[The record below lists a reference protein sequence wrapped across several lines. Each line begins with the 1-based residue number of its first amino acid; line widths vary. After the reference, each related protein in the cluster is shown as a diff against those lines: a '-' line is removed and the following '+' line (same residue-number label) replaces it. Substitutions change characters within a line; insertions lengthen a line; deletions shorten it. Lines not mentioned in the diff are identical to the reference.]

1 MRIPWH
7 TRHVRVFEEAGS
19 ATVEFA
25 LTSTILFMSIFGIV
39 GFSMAVFAH
48 HQVSEAAREGSRYAM
63 VRGNS
68 CTNNGTTC
76 TATSAQIQ
84 TYVRGLS
91 LPAINSSSLVVTTSY
106 SSYPT
111 GSSCTPNANCEN
123 PGDLVTVQVNYP
135 SSFNVPF
142 VPATVLNMNASS
154 SMVISQ

>member
-1 MRIPWH
+1 LNHLSHLQSI
-7 TRHVRVFEEAGS
+7 RVCEEAGS
-19 ATVEFA
+19 AVLEFA
-25 LTSTILFMSIFGIV
+25 LTSTILFMAVFGII

-48 HQVSEAAREGSRYAM
+48 HQVSEAARRGSRYAM

-68 CTNNGTTC
+68 CTNNGASC

-84 TYVRGLS
+84 SYVQGLS

-111 GSSCTPNANCEN
+111 GSSCTPNTNCEN
-123 PGDLVTVQVNYP
+123 PGNLVTVQVNYP

-142 VPATVLNMNASS
+142 VPSTALNMTASS